1 MKLFANTHAKIG
13 LKPALF
19 LDRDGVINIDKGY
32 VHLKK
37 DFEFFEDV
45 FQLINIANRLGYL
58 VIVITNQAGIGRGYY
73 SKAQFEKI
81 TYWMLSELKKNNAEI
96 DALYYSPFHP
106 VKGKGKYL
114 KKENTR
120 KPGSGMF
127 EEASKDFKIDIKN
140 SIMIGDKLSDMEAS
154 SSFGIRNNY
163 LFDLNQELYKTKKN
177 ILFHS
182 VSSLL
187 SIKDLILNP
196 HS

>member
-1 MKLFANTHAKIG
+1 MKLFAKSEAKIG

-19 LDRDGVINIDKGY
+19 LDRDGVINVDKGY

-37 DFEFFEDV
+37 DFEFFEDI
-45 FQLINIANRLGYL
+45 FQLINIANSFDFL

-81 TYWMLSELKKNNAEI
+81 TYWMLCELKKNNAKI

-106 VKGKGKYL
+106 SEGKGKYL

-127 EEASKDFKIDIKN
+127 LEASKDFKIDIKN
-140 SIMIGDKLSDMEAS
+140 SIMIGDKLSDIEAS
-154 SSFGIRNNY
+154 SGFGIRNNY
-163 LFDLNQELYKTKKN
+163 LFNPNQGSHQTKKN
-177 ILFHS
+177 FLFHE
-182 VSSLL
+182 VTSLL
-187 SIKDLILNP
+187 SIKELIVRSHL
-196 HS
+196 